1 MDKKV
6 LSQYMALLKE
16 IEDLSLKIENCKDEI
31 VADSVK
37 SSNANFPY
45 QEITTQIIGISENK
59 HRRKLYK
66 ILNKRLEQARDSRL
80 SIEKFIS
87 EIDDS
92 QMRYIFGKRYIDG
105 WSWNKI
111 SKELG
116 KYYGDYARVKHDRFL
131 KSL

>member
-16 IEDLSLKIENCKDEI
+16 IEDLNFKIENCKDEI

-37 SSNANFPY
+37 SSNASFPY
-45 QEITTQIIGISENK
+45 QKITTQIIGISENK
-59 HRRKLYK
+59 HRKKLYK

-80 SIEKFIS
+80 SIEKFIN

-92 QMRYIFGKRYIDG
+92 QMRYIFEKRYIDG

-111 SKELG
+111 SRELG

-131 KSL
+131 KNI

>member
-16 IEDLSLKIENCKDEI
+16 IEDLNFKIESCKDGI
-31 VADSVK
+31 VSDSVK
-37 SSNANFPY
+37 GSNSSFPY

-92 QMRYIFGKRYIDG
+92 QMRYIFEKRYIDG

-131 KSL
+131 KNI